1 MSKKVISDG
10 FRRPLAV
17 QYLQHKSMH
26 SNFAP
31 YVFLAISSLLS
42 LSSLHAGDSATVRV
56 RDGRVEEFVNGS
68 LRRTYGSGIIDAAT
82 DGTIVAAVN
91 KDGRVMEY
99 VNGSLRRTYGSD
111 VVRVRVS
118 GGSVFADLK
127 SGRTAEYVNGS
138 LRRTF

>member
-1 MSKKVISDG
+1 MKKA
-10 FRRPLAV
+10 FL
-17 QYLQHKSMH
+17 
-26 SNFAP
+26 FAA
-31 YVFLAISSLLS
+31 LTLLS
-42 LSSLHAGDSATVRV
+42 VVLTMMPLHAGDSATVRV

-99 VNGSLRRTYGSD
+99 LNGSLRRTYGSD
-111 VVRVRVS
+111 VVRVQVS
-118 GGSVFADLK
+118 GGSVFTNLK
-127 SGRTAEYVNGS
+127 GGRTAEYVNGS

>member
-1 MSKKVISDG
+1 MKKAFILAALMLLTNVLTMS
-10 FRRPLAV
+10 A
-17 QYLQHKSMH
+17 
-26 SNFAP
+26 
-31 YVFLAISSLLS
+31 
-42 LSSLHAGDSATVRV
+42 LHAGDSTTVRV
-56 RDGRVEEFVNGS
+56 RDGRVQEYVNGS

-82 DGTIVAAVN
+82 DGTIVAAVD

-111 VVRVRVS
+111 VVRVQVS
-118 GGSVFADLK
+118 GGSVFANLK

>member
-1 MSKKVISDG
+1 MKNA
-10 FRRPLAV
+10 FYFTALTLLAV
-17 QYLQHKSMH
+17 VLTIM
-26 SNFAP
+26 P
-31 YVFLAISSLLS
+31 
-42 LSSLHAGDSATVRV
+42 LHAGDSATVRV
-56 RDGRVEEFVNGS
+56 TDGRVQEYVNGS
-68 LRRTYGSGIIDAAT
+68 LRRTYGSGIVDAAT
-82 DGTIVAAVN
+82 DGTFVAAVN

>member
-1 MSKKVISDG
+1 M
-10 FRRPLAV
+10 PA
-17 QYLQHKSMH
+17 HKS
-26 SNFAP
+26 SLI
-31 YVFLAISSLLS
+31 LAIFFGLSLLAMS
-42 LSSLHAGDSATVRV
+42 PLYAADAFTVRV
-56 RDGRVEEFVNGS
+56 SDGRVQEYVNGS
-68 LRRTYGSGIIDAAT
+68 LRRTYGSGIVDAAT

-99 VNGSLRRTYGSD
+99 ANGSLRRTYGSD

-127 SGRTAEYVNGS
+127 GGRTAEYVNGS